1 MNHHQTEHIAHFV
14 ASISH
19 HDIPGNT
26 TEQLKRHLLDA
37 IGSLIQAQGSS
48 TVAKLAVQIKS
59 LKPGGDCRTP
69 LLGNMPVDRAAQ
81 WYTALIRFPDF
92 MDNFIGKEATCH
104 PSDNIGPLLAAC
116 QHLELE
122 GGDFLLA
129 MAIAYTIE
137 CTLVEEFPVMVK
149 GFDHTMLYAY
159 SVTAALSKLFELS
172 IAQTAHALGMAG
184 ASFAPLVTSRASYT
198 YEWKGLASSMVA
210 LGCMNIVLLAKENC
224 TGPVSIFEGPKGLS
238 DIVGMDLK
246 HDWSKDDLGIIRR
259 CVLKRYNAE
268 VHTQSSL
275 EAVEEIL
282 RENSPDPESIES
294 VKVTTFLTAYHI
306 VGGGVYGDRK
316 VVSSKEQADH
326 SLPFVLAVML
336 LDRQVYP
343 GQFTDE
349 RINRE
354 DVQEL
359 MKKITVDTVSP
370 LHKPLPFAGILD
382 PYTDAYPEKLKTRV
396 VIRLKDGQEI
406 TRKKDDYHGF
416 YTRPFGWDDCIA
428 KFKKLTEG
436 LLSDSSSDRI
446 IGMVRNLENYKV
458 NDLLALSQAKEVPSS
473 VAG

>member
-1 MNHHQTEHIAHFV
+1 
-14 ASISH
+14 
-19 HDIPGNT
+19 
-26 TEQLKRHLLDA
+26 
-37 IGSLIQAQGSS
+37 
-48 TVAKLAVQIKS
+48 
-59 LKPGGDCRTP
+59 
-69 LLGNMPVDRAAQ
+69 
-81 WYTALIRFPDF
+81 
-92 MDNFIGKEATCH
+92 
-104 PSDNIGPLLAAC
+104 
-116 QHLELE
+116 
-122 GGDFLLA
+122 
-129 MAIAYTIE
+129 
-137 CTLVEEFPVMVK
+137 
-149 GFDHTMLYAY
+149 
-159 SVTAALSKLFELS
+159 
-172 IAQTAHALGMAG
+172 
-184 ASFAPLVTSRASYT
+184 
-198 YEWKGLASSMVA
+198 MVA